1 MKSQSE
7 NKQNIKDK
15 SNATEGSPGR
25 MAGYGGRDAEKL
37 ERNLKATSQASKHAE
52 EEE

>member
-7 NKQNIKDK
+7 SKKIEDHQ
-15 SNATEGSPGR
+15 SNATENGPGR

-37 ERNLKATSQASKHAE
+37 EQDLRATSKGKEVENE
-52 EEE
+52 E